1 MRLTAPPLAGLTALI
16 AALVMLAG
24 APGARAE
31 DENTVY
37 RTLPVP
43 RATQSPGKIEVLEFF
58 SYACPH
64 CAEFYPL
71 VTGWLATQGKDV
83 AFKRVPVGFDRAPWI
98 NMQRAYYALI
108 ATGDFDRLDAKVFQA
123 IHGEH
128 IPLFQ
133 EQALFDWVAKN
144 GGNYEKFTAAYG
156 SFGVNNQTVQ
166 ADKMAEDYQITGVPT
181 IAIDGRY
188 VVLGD
193 SFTQILANADKV
205 IAKVRAERTAA
216 APRKKPGT

>member
-1 MRLTAPPLAGLTALI
+1 MRLSAPPLAALATLL
-16 AALVMLAG
+16 AAFVMLAG
-24 APGARAE
+24 PAAAAG
-31 DENTVY
+31 DDTVY
-37 RTLPVP
+37 RVLPAP
-43 RATQSPGKIEVLEFF
+43 QPTQSPGKIEVVEFF

-71 VTGWLATQGKDV
+71 FNGWIATQGKDV
-83 AFKRVPVGFDRAPWI
+83 VVKRVPVGFDRAPWI

-108 ATGDFDRLDAKVFQA
+108 ATGDFERLDARVFQA
-123 IHGEH
+123 IHGDH

-181 IAIDGRY
+181 LAVDGRY

-193 SFTQILANADKV
+193 SFSEILANAEKV
-205 IAKVRAERTAA
+205 IAMVRAERAA
-216 APRKKPGT
+216 AGPKKKAGA